1 MRRVARAE
9 QGVRTAAEPTETVAS
24 TSRTVE
30 RHRVSAIAT
39 GGRVVGPRRYRSASA
54 IARSLRQASAT
65 ASPRA
70 RAASSCTSAGS
81 RRSKK
86 RRFLQNRDCPRSG
99 LAHRAPGGSVR
110 ARVRARGTRARVR
123 IFRDQDSSRD
133 PILQLAPC
141 CMSAF
146 LSHASDSW
154 REAQPRGPATDPP
167 PPHSP
172 VAGYLDV
179 ISNRDCLRWA

>member
-86 RRFLQNRDCPRSG
+86 RRFLQNRDLPRVGIGTFCPWYAGQMHFS
-99 LAHRAPGGSVR
+99 LTPL
-110 ARVRARGTRARVR
+110 
-123 IFRDQDSSRD
+123 D
-133 PILQLAPC
+133 PTWEVQ
-141 CMSAF
+141 
-146 LSHASDSW
+146 
-154 REAQPRGPATDPP
+154 
-167 PPHSP
+167 
-172 VAGYLDV
+172 
-179 ISNRDCLRWA
+179 

>member
-30 RHRVSAIAT
+30 WHRVSAIAT

-70 RAASSCTSAGS
+70 RAVSSCTSA
-81 RRSKK
+81 
-86 RRFLQNRDCPRSG
+86 
-99 LAHRAPGGSVR
+99 
-110 ARVRARGTRARVR
+110 
-123 IFRDQDSSRD
+123 
-133 PILQLAPC
+133 
-141 CMSAF
+141 
-146 LSHASDSW
+146 
-154 REAQPRGPATDPP
+154 
-167 PPHSP
+167 
-172 VAGYLDV
+172 
-179 ISNRDCLRWA
+179 RWAAAGPHGRGRDVEKVKKGAAFCKQGFHESLIEIAPRRVGRFSCWRALVWPYSTWRRV

>member
-1 MRRVARAE
+1 MWRVARAE
-9 QGVRTAAEPTETVAS
+9 QGVRTAAVPTETVAS

-39 GGRVVGPRRYRSASA
+39 GGRVVGRRRYRSASA

-86 RRFLQNRDCPRSG
+86 RRFLHNQDCPGGG
-99 LAHRAPGGSVR
+99 LAHRAPGGSVARYIAIAR
-110 ARVRARGTRARVR
+110 ALNDGLRNDC
-123 IFRDQDSSRD
+123 FSR
-133 PILQLAPC
+133 
-141 CMSAF
+141 
-146 LSHASDSW
+146 
-154 REAQPRGPATDPP
+154 PA
-167 PPHSP
+167 
-172 VAGYLDV
+172 A
-179 ISNRDCLRWA
+179 

>member
-65 ASPRA
+65 ARVTVYT
-70 RAASSCTSAGS
+70 TSAG
-81 RRSKK
+81 
-86 RRFLQNRDCPRSG
+86 D
-99 LAHRAPGGSVR
+99 GSPLR
-110 ARVRARGTRARVR
+110 HFAFGTLH
-123 IFRDQDSSRD
+123 FSSRS
-133 PILQLAPC
+133 L
-141 CMSAF
+141 
-146 LSHASDSW
+146 
-154 REAQPRGPATDPP
+154 
-167 PPHSP
+167 
-172 VAGYLDV
+172 
-179 ISNRDCLRWA
+179 

>member
-86 RRFLQNRDCPRSG
+86 RRFLQILNTPFALNAWVLYLASVPRR
-99 LAHRAPGGSVR
+99 RAEN
-110 ARVRARGTRARVR
+110 
-123 IFRDQDSSRD
+123 
-133 PILQLAPC
+133 
-141 CMSAF
+141 SAF
-146 LSHASDSW
+146 HLPAHHVTSPDTSRGETQHARLKSVQSQNAPSLFSCAKSLRRRISSQIGW
-154 REAQPRGPATDPP
+154 LTQNSERGQSA
-167 PPHSP
+167 S
-172 VAGYLDV
+172 
-179 ISNRDCLRWA
+179 

>member
-86 RRFLQNRDCPRSG
+86 RRFLQNRDLPRVGIGIFCPWRAAVCALELNCMGRGHRGTAVAAAHAVQFQRTDRGPPGTKDADPHSG
-99 LAHRAPGGSVR
+99 QISILQKAALFRASRPRRCTRRRCACSG
-110 ARVRARGTRARVR
+110 ARG
-123 IFRDQDSSRD
+123 S
-133 PILQLAPC
+133 
-141 CMSAF
+141 
-146 LSHASDSW
+146 
-154 REAQPRGPATDPP
+154 
-167 PPHSP
+167 
-172 VAGYLDV
+172 
-179 ISNRDCLRWA
+179 

>member
-39 GGRVVGPRRYRSASA
+39 GGRVVGPMRYRSASA

-86 RRFLQNRDCPRSG
+86 RRFLQNRDLPRSG
-99 LAHRAPGGSVR
+99 LVACPLIGREIDVESQKALPKVKHSCSEVIRALTLRFEEHSGIDR
-110 ARVRARGTRARVR
+110 K
-123 IFRDQDSSRD
+123 I
-133 PILQLAPC
+133 
-141 CMSAF
+141 
-146 LSHASDSW
+146 HA
-154 REAQPRGPATDPP
+154 
-167 PPHSP
+167 
-172 VAGYLDV
+172 
-179 ISNRDCLRWA
+179 

>member
-39 GGRVVGPRRYRSASA
+39 GGRVVGPMRYRSASA

-70 RAASSCTSAGS
+70 RAASSLYIVDLGSRRRKGFCKVIEIAPAVGIGTSAGPGVGRLWGAALKS
-81 RRSKK
+81 GGKWTIAR
-86 RRFLQNRDCPRSG
+86 PRAAWCSTN
-99 LAHRAPGGSVR
+99 VC
-110 ARVRARGTRARVR
+110 GT
-123 IFRDQDSSRD
+123 
-133 PILQLAPC
+133 L
-141 CMSAF
+141 
-146 LSHASDSW
+146 
-154 REAQPRGPATDPP
+154 
-167 PPHSP
+167 
-172 VAGYLDV
+172 
-179 ISNRDCLRWA
+179 